1 MGDRFSLKTTARV
14 CCAIV
19 AAAMFFQVTG
29 TACAVENV
37 NMPSE
42 PNDTLEQ
49 ANPITVNTDVTDTFE
64 SANDRDCYE
73 FSISKPGT
81 VTLQYSTYVYNYDP
95 SWSVGM
101 TLYQGPAKAP
111 SQILDYSYQRIVSGS
126 GMSISS
132 SGTDSGHLERP
143 GDYYVCLTGSPESP
157 LTHTLNVQ
165 YSADTYD
172 VEYFPNNGESSSS
185 QKLTYGD
192 LATAPADPTR
202 EGYTFRGWY
211 TAAEGGEKWD
221 FSKPVTSSMTLF
233 AHWSPN
239 AYTVSFDA
247 NGGKVSVSSKKVLYD
262 AAYGELP
269 SASRVGYSFQGWFT
283 AKDGGSQVGPATTMG
298 AANTTVY
305 AHWAIRSYTMAFDS
319 NGGSAVASQSV
330 KYGSKAAQPANPTRT
345 GYTFRDWYTAKN
357 GGVKYDF
364 SKTVTGDVV
373 LYAHWSVNSYTLAFD
388 GNSGKTSEASRGVQ
402 YGGQYGTLPTAT
414 RTGYTFQGW
423 YTAKDGGVKATSTTT
438 MGAANA
444 TLYAHWTINTYTL
457 AFDGNG
463 GSVSPQ
469 SRGVAYGEKYG
480 ELPTATRSG
489 YSFLGW
495 YTARSDGEQ
504 VTKDNVMGAT
514 DTTVYAHWK
523 VSITFRDVSSSTP
536 HSADIAWT
544 AASGISTGWIEPD
557 GTRTFRG
564 MDTVKRQDMAAFLR
578 REAKRMGVGD
588 ADSWKPSAS
597 DWKAF
602 RDVSKS
608 TPHAEDVLWLAHAG
622 ISAGW
627 TESDGSR
634 TYRGMDSVK
643 RQDMAAFM
651 HRLAKLAARGSHV
664 SPKSFGDVTS
674 STPHADDIRWLA
686 GSGVSTGY
694 PDGTYRGM
702 VSVYRQDMA
711 AFLHRLDTLK

>member
-1 MGDRFSLKTTARV
+1 M
-14 CCAIV
+14 
-19 AAAMFFQVTG
+19 
-29 TACAVENV
+29 
-37 NMPSE
+37 
-42 PNDTLEQ
+42 
-49 ANPITVNTDVTDTFE
+49 
-64 SANDRDCYE
+64 
-73 FSISKPGT
+73 
-81 VTLQYSTYVYNYDP
+81 
-95 SWSVGM
+95 
-101 TLYQGPAKAP
+101 
-111 SQILDYSYQRIVSGS
+111 
-126 GMSISS
+126 
-132 SGTDSGHLERP
+132 
-143 GDYYVCLTGSPESP
+143 
-157 LTHTLNVQ
+157 
-165 YSADTYD
+165 
-172 VEYFPNNGESSSS
+172 
-185 QKLTYGD
+185 
-192 LATAPADPTR
+192 ATAPADPTR

-388 GNSGKTSEASRGVQ
+388 GNSGKTSEASRVVQ

-578 REAKRMGVGD
+578 REAVRMGISD
-588 ADSWKPSAS
+588 AAAWKPSAG
-597 DWKAF
+597 DWAKF
-602 RDVSKS
+602 RDVDRS
-608 TPHAEDVLWLAHAG
+608 TPHAEDILWLAHSG
-622 ISAGW
+622 IAQGY
-627 TESDGSR
+627 SDG
-634 TYRGMDSVK
+634 TFRGMTPVY
-643 RQDMAAFM
+643 RQDMAAFL
-651 HRLAKLAARGSHV
+651 HRLASKGGKGKDVEPRG
-664 SPKSFGDVTS
+664 FRDVTD
-674 STPHADDIRWLA
+674 STPHADDIRWLG

-694 PDGTYRGM
+694 PDGSFGGM

-711 AFLHRLDTLK
+711 AFLHRLDSLS

>member
-388 GNSGKTSEASRGVQ
+388 GNSGKTSEASRVVQ

-578 REAKRMGVGD
+578 REAVRMGISD
-588 ADSWKPSAS
+588 AAAWKPSAG
-597 DWKAF
+597 DWAKF
-602 RDVSKS
+602 RDVDRS
-608 TPHAEDVLWLAHAG
+608 TPHAEDILWLAHSG
-622 ISAGW
+622 IAQGY
-627 TESDGSR
+627 SDG
-634 TYRGMDSVK
+634 TFRGMTSVY
-643 RQDMAAFM
+643 RQDMAAFL
-651 HRLAKLAARGSHV
+651 HRLASKGGKGKDVEPRG
-664 SPKSFGDVTS
+664 FRDVTD
-674 STPHADDIRWLA
+674 STPHADDIRWLG

-694 PDGTYRGM
+694 PDGSFGGM

-711 AFLHRLDTLK
+711 AFLHRLDSLS

>member
-388 GNSGKTSEASRGVQ
+388 GNSGKTSEASRVVQ

-463 GSVSPQ
+463 GSVAEWPM
-469 SRGVAYGEKYG
+469 V
-480 ELPTATRSG
+480 
-489 YSFLGW
+489 
-495 YTARSDGEQ
+495 
-504 VTKDNVMGAT
+504 
-514 DTTVYAHWK
+514 
-523 VSITFRDVSSSTP
+523 
-536 HSADIAWT
+536 
-544 AASGISTGWIEPD
+544 
-557 GTRTFRG
+557 
-564 MDTVKRQDMAAFLR
+564 
-578 REAKRMGVGD
+578 
-588 ADSWKPSAS
+588 
-597 DWKAF
+597 
-602 RDVSKS
+602 KS
-608 TPHAEDVLWLAHAG
+608 TVNCPPQRVQG
-622 ISAGW
+622 IRSSAG
-627 TESDGSR
+627 TLQG
-634 TYRGMDSVK
+634 
-643 RQDMAAFM
+643 
-651 HRLAKLAARGSHV
+651 
-664 SPKSFGDVTS
+664 P
-674 STPHADDIRWLA
+674 
-686 GSGVSTGY
+686 
-694 PDGTYRGM
+694 M
-702 VSVYRQDMA
+702 VNR
-711 AFLHRLDTLK
+711 